1 MTQKSKFGGALAIGK
16 KAIGKE
22 VQAEAMAQP
31 SKGNAPSSPAAE
43 PVSVPAPPPAPAEPE
58 PPLYTDEELK
68 QVNAGGLKVAKAVR
82 NHWMLQAHVK
92 GVSVASI
99 IKPALIAELGLPE
112 GFTADNLSAPN
123 EE

>member
-22 VQAEAMAQP
+22 VQSDAIA
-31 SKGNAPSSPAAE
+31 SDVAPSPPAAE

-58 PPLYTDEELK
+58 PKPSLYTDEELK

>member
-22 VQAEAMAQP
+22 VQADA
-31 SKGNAPSSPAAE
+31 SAPSSPAAE
-43 PVSVPAPPPAPAEPE
+43 PVPVPAPPPAPAEPE
-58 PPLYTDEELK
+58 PQPSLYTDEELK

>member
-1 MTQKSKFGGALAIGK
+1 MAQKSKFGGALAIGK
-16 KAIGKE
+16 QAIGKE
-22 VQAEAMAQP
+22 TALQETPASEAATT
-31 SKGNAPSSPAAE
+31 PA
-43 PVSVPAPPPAPAEPE
+43 APPPAPIEPE
-58 PPLYTDEELK
+58 PESPLYTDEELK

-112 GFTADNLSAPN
+112 GFTADNLSAPS

>member
-1 MTQKSKFGGALAIGK
+1 MAQKSKFGGALAIGK
-16 KAIGKE
+16 
-22 VQAEAMAQP
+22 QAMAKDADTPPVIPQP
-31 SKGNAPSSPAAE
+31 AIAPSSPAAE

-58 PPLYTDEELK
+58 PQPSLYTDEELK

-99 IKPALIAELGLPE
+99 DRK
-112 GFTADNLSAPN
+112 SVV
-123 EE
+123 